1 MGNYGIKIEE
11 EKRQT
16 LCTPLSVL
24 EGRSL
29 FQLDFQVSKTIIE
42 RVNPPQRPIHT
53 DMPNLTVAVLAP
65 NGYARDIGKKGTST
79 DITFYNLKKGHDTV
93 TLLEPTRYPDR
104 LAPLFYVVSMAHE
117 AIVVVEEI
125 NPMFAEWVLILDC
138 AGISKGTIILKNYIQ
153 PSDIAPLI
161 KGTVLEGYEICE
173 EDFITLS
180 ANLLARA
187 AAQPEIEPKEGS
199 VGTVPVDHH
208 FNVRGIGTVILG
220 CVADGWI
227 KKHDKVRVEPIG
239 KTAQIRSVQK
249 HDDDFAWAYAGDRVG
264 CALKDIEA
272 EDLDRGFV
280 LTTDPQVKSSTTITA
295 PAELVKYWPAAVKEQ
310 MVISVGHWMQFLAAR
325 VTAVDNGSDW
335 HKPALTIEMETP
347 LVYKPGDKAV
357 LHYLDGGKLRIM
369 GTIVL
374 P

>member
-1 MGNYGIKIEE
+1 M
-11 EKRQT
+11 
-16 LCTPLSVL
+16 
-24 EGRSL
+24 
-29 FQLDFQVSKTIIE
+29 
-42 RVNPPQRPIHT
+42 

-125 NPMFAEWVLILDC
+125 TSMFAEWVLILDC
-138 AGISKGTIILKNYIQ
+138 AGVARGTIILKNYLQ

-161 KGTVLEGYEICE
+161 KGTVLEGYEVCE
-173 EDFITLS
+173 EDFIALS

-187 AAQPEIEPKEGS
+187 AAQPEIEPKEGATGS
-199 VGTVPVDHH
+199 VPIDHH

-220 CVADGWI
+220 CVADGWVR
-227 KKHDKVRVEPIG
+227 KHDKMRVEPIG

-264 CALKDIEA
+264 CALKDVEA

-280 LTTDPQVKSSTTITA
+280 LTTDPLVTSATMITA
-295 PAELVKYWPAAVKEQ
+295 QAELVKYWPSAVKEQ
-310 MVISVGHWMQFLAAR
+310 MVVSVGHWMQFLAAR
-325 VTAVDNGSDW
+325 VTAVENGADW
-335 HKPALTIEMETP
+335 HKPVLTFAMETP
-347 LVYKPGDKAV
+347 LVYKPGDTAV

-369 GTIVL
+369 GTVVL